1 MADLSLTL
9 LDIPAAWPI
18 TTSYIHMRNPTCLPL
33 RPRGPADTSCCSAKL
48 IDLTLLSPDDAG
60 WVDAYHERVWDTLK
74 DRIADDA
81 VRQWLRASTLPLVQQ
96 IFGEEC
102 PDQD

>member
-1 MADLSLTL
+1 
-9 LDIPAAWPI
+9 
-18 TTSYIHMRNPTCLPL
+18 MRNPTCLPL

-81 VRQWLRASTLPLVQQ
+81 VRQWLRARTLPLVQQ